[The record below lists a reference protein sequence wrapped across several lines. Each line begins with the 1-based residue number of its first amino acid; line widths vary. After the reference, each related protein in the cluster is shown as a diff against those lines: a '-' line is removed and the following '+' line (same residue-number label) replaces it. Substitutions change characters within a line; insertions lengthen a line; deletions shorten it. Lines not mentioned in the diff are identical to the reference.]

1 MIDPSLRPLG
11 RREVLR
17 LLSGTGLALLAG
29 RPASAQTTSAIVGAS
44 NPLEPGSSSFSVL
57 TPELTE
63 GPFYIDLERMRRDI
77 TEGQPGVPL
86 RLRIRLPKICHPE
99 VAPAALRET
108 GSVL

>member
-1 MIDPSLRPLG
+1 MIAPSLRPLG

-63 GPFYIDLERMRRDI
+63 GPFYIDLEPDATGHHGRAARR
-77 TEGQPGVPL
+77 P
-86 RLRIRLPKICHPE
+86 
-99 VAPAALRET
+99 VAPSHPLT
-108 GSVL
+108 